1 MCIILVSINT
11 LDTTT
16 KKQIKYIKNKTFI
29 ISAKLA
35 FYLLEKPIFRT
46 TGLHFITKRIC
57 TRLCI

>member
-35 FYLLEKPIFRT
+35 FLSAGKTNISNNWFTFYY
-46 TGLHFITKRIC
+46 
-57 TRLCI
+57 